1 MARMYSRGKG
11 RSGSKRPPYKMVPKW
26 VKYKKKDVEELV
38 INLSKE
44 GNNSAVIGTILR
56 DQYGISDVKTIAEK
70 SVVKILM
77 ENKLYGDY
85 PQDLLN
91 LFTKAIKIRGH
102 MTRNKHDKRTLKG
115 LEHLESK
122 IRRLIKFYSRE
133 RKIPDGFQYDP
144 EKVKLIMK
152 K

>member
-11 RSGSKRPPYKMVPKW
+11 KAKSHKPPYKLVPKW

-44 GNNSAVIGTILR
+44 GKNSAVIGTILR

-70 SVVKILM
+70 SVVKILR

-91 LFTKAIKIRGH
+91 LFTKAIKIREH
-102 MTRNKHDKRTLKG
+102 MTRN
-115 LEHLESK
+115 
-122 IRRLIKFYSRE
+122 
-133 RKIPDGFQYDP
+133 
-144 EKVKLIMK
+144 
-152 K
+152 